1 MTTSGGKRM
10 TMTRNEFRDRYSPCR
25 EARKW
30 ARNNCTCMADVWE
43 KAKAE
48 WLIWVATRPGVLDDR
63 TLRLFAC
70 WCVRQ
75 VWHLLS
81 DERSRHAIEVA
92 ERYAEG
98 AATDKELATAQ
109 KTAWLAATAAPSM
122 EEGSAEWFAAVAVT
136 WAVSWIAAWAAVGS
150 SRDAATAATLEA
162 GATAATLADQADYL
176 RTHVPC
182 PWEPEEEHE
191 PEEDEDDEEE

>member
-1 MTTSGGKRM
+1 
-10 TMTRNEFRDRYSPCR
+10 MTRNEFRDRYSPCR

-92 ERYAEG
+92 ERHAEG

-109 KTAWLAATAAPSM
+109 NTACVAAAAAQSMEAGSAEWVAATAA
-122 EEGSAEWFAAVAVT
+122 T
-136 WAVSWIAAWAAVGS
+136 WAVSSIAAWAAVGS
-150 SRDAATAATLEA
+150 SQNAAATL
-162 GATAATLADQADYL
+162 GATTLADQAAYL